1 MTPVERL
8 QAAMRAELAAD
19 QLETLGRL
27 LRADGWGIH
36 YLKAVQMGEKAL
48 REMVAA
54 SPDSGREADRG

>member
-1 MTPVERL
+1 
-8 QAAMRAELAAD
+8 MRAELAAD

-54 SPDSGREADRG
+54 SPDSGREADRAL